1 MTHPEILKL
10 EKGIEECLLIP
21 QDLLPESYR
30 TKRSHRPLKSIV
42 REGRKKGKIE
52 TEHQELKR
60 LKKENIAKYS
70 REFEEKGSFEYN
82 VNDDKLFRNQMTF
95 CTLMGVEL
103 DEE

>member
-1 MTHPEILKL
+1 MHPEILKL
-10 EKGIEECLLIP
+10 QKGIEECLLIP

-30 TKRSHRPLKSIV
+30 GKRSHRSLKSV
-42 REGRKKGKIE
+42 VKEAQKRGVLE
-52 TEHQELKR
+52 TEHQKLKR
-60 LKKENIAKYS
+60 LKAENIAKYS

-95 CTLMGVEL
+95 CNLMGVEF